1 MHCGLWEGLQQEDPG
16 VGDASVLDSIIQV
29 TLQINNVHLPQ
40 VWHVQQV
47 RAKPAAGDGYL

>member
-29 TLQINNVHLPQ
+29 TLQINNVHFPQ